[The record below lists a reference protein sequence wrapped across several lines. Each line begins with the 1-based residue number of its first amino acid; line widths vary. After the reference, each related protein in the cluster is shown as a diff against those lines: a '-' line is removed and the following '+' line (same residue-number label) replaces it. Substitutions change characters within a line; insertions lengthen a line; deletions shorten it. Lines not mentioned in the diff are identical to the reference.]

1 MVRVMAYRLVGALV
15 ASVSFVALAGLAEQ
29 AFARSGGAPAFA
41 GAAHARPA
49 VTPTPIA
56 RAPFRHHR
64 RAGFGGFWPTVG
76 GYGYYDG
83 TPYGTPAIDVTQP
96 SNVHYTYTYDVP
108 WDWAHRFP
116 PNVVPSDRPYA
127 QSCTTEPV
135 TVPGRSGDH
144 VVNVTR
150 CY

>member
-1 MVRVMAYRLVGALV
+1 M
-15 ASVSFVALAGLAEQ
+15 SFVALAGGAEQ
-29 AFARSGGAPAFA
+29 AFARSGAPAVA
-41 GAAHARPA
+41 GAAGARPG
-49 VTPTPIA
+49 VQTPMA
-56 RAPFRHHR
+56 RAPFRHHNG
-64 RAGFGGFWPTVG
+64 RAFGGFWPTVG

-83 TPYGTPAIDVTQP
+83 SPYGAPAIDVTQP

-135 TVPGRSGDH
+135 TVPGRGGDH

>member
-1 MVRVMAYRLVGALV
+1 MVRVMAYRLVATLV
-15 ASVSFVALAGLAEQ
+15 ASVSFVALAGSAE
-29 AFARSGGAPAFA
+29 ARSGVAPAIA
-41 GAAHARPA
+41 GAAPVRPVA
-49 VTPTPIA
+49 QAPVVRP
-56 RAPFRHHR
+56 PFRHR
-64 RAGFGGFWPTVG
+64 NRTGFGGLWPTVG

-96 SNVHYTYTYDVP
+96 SNIHYTYTYDVP

>member
-1 MVRVMAYRLVGALV
+1 MAYRMVGALV
-15 ASVSFVALAGLAEQ
+15 ASVSLVALAGGAE
-29 AFARSGGAPAFA
+29 ARS
-41 GAAHARPA
+41 GAAHAVAGAAGARPIVA
-49 VTPTPIA
+49 QAPIA
-56 RAPFRHHR
+56 RTPFRHR
-64 RAGFGGFWPTVG
+64 NRGGFGGLWPAAG

-83 TPYGTPAIDVTQP
+83 TPYGAPAIDVTQP

-116 PNVVPSDRPYA
+116 PNVVPSDRPYT

-135 TVPGRSGDH
+135 TVPGRAGER
-144 VVNVTR
+144 VVNVMR